1 MSNIIL
7 GGHSFKIKIT
17 SSEIQKAVSD
27 IAKQIN
33 TDLKNKNPLFL
44 CVLNGSFMF
53 VADLVKQVKI
63 ECGVSFVKLSSYE
76 ETSSTA
82 QIKELIGINEVI
94 KGRTVVIVED
104 IVDTGE
110 TIEFV
115 YNQLKKLDAA
125 EIKIASLLFK
135 PEAYLK
141 SLPID
146 YTAIVAPNDFLVGYG
161 LDYKGHGRNLT
172 DIYVLD
178 YEADEKL
185 KRKTKKINK

>member
-82 QIKELIGINEVI
+82 QIKELIGINEEI

-115 YNQLKKLDAA
+115 YNQLKKLNAA

-178 YEADEKL
+178 YEEDEKL
-185 KRKTKKINK
+185 KTKKINK

>member
-1 MSNIIL
+1 MSNIII

-82 QIKELIGINEVI
+82 QIRELIGINEDI

-110 TIEFV
+110 TIQFV
-115 YNQLKKLDAA
+115 YDQLKKLNAA

-161 LDYKGHGRNLT
+161 LDYKGHGRNLP

-178 YEADEKL
+178 YEEDEKL
-185 KRKTKKINK
+185 KLKTKKINK

>member
-1 MSNIIL
+1 MSNIIIS
-7 GGHSFKIKIT
+7 GHSFKIKIT
-17 SSEIQKAVSD
+17 SSEIKKAVSD

-33 TDLKNKNPLFL
+33 IDLKDKNPLFL

-76 ETSSTA
+76 ETSSTT
-82 QIKELIGINEVI
+82 QIKELIGINEEI

-110 TIEFV
+110 TIQFV
-115 YNQLKKLDAA
+115 YDQLKKLNAA

-178 YEADEKL
+178 YEEDEKL
-185 KRKTKKINK
+185 KLKTK

>member
-1 MSNIIL
+1 MSNIII

-82 QIKELIGINEVI
+82 QIKELIGINEEI

-110 TIEFV
+110 TIQFV
-115 YNQLKKLDAA
+115 YDQLKKLNAA

-161 LDYKGHGRNLT
+161 LDYKGHGRNLS

-178 YEADEKL
+178 YEEDEKL
-185 KRKTKKINK
+185 KLKTKKINK

>member
-1 MSNIIL
+1 MSNVIIS
-7 GGHSFKIKIT
+7 GHSFKVKIT
-17 SSEIQKAVSD
+17 SAEIQKAVSV

-33 TDLKNKNPLFL
+33 ADLKHKNPLFL

-53 VADLVKQVKI
+53 VADLMKKVTI
-63 ECGVSFVKLSSYE
+63 ECTVSFIKLSSYE
-76 ETSSTA
+76 GGMTSSGTVK
-82 QIKELIGINEVI
+82 QLIGINEDV
-94 KGRTVVIVED
+94 RTVVIVED

-115 YNQLKKLDAA
+115 ANQLQDLGAA

-135 PEAYLK
+135 PEAYTK
-141 SLPID
+141 SMTID

-161 LDYKGHGRNLT
+161 LDYKGHGRNLS

-178 YEADEKL
+178 YIEDELL
-185 KRKTKKINK
+185 KRKLI